1 MSDQQT
7 ARVARQ
13 LTQHERA
20 RVWERVV
27 AERAKGDGWR
37 DIAERAALSERQCR
51 RIYLAYARSAPTL
64 EPSVLEREIE
74 ETVAF
79 YDQAI
84 SDLAVISMTARSEV
98 DSGRGDQGA
107 HRHARPEAGAAACR
121 GRAGQRTQGGRCAR
135 GRERGRAGVRRVQR
149 SGRCATRG
157 AHSAAIWRTL
167 ARIIAPGA
175 PRSSQEVAALRV
187 FWLTAA
193 TAQSQARSARGRPP
207 GTTSSVVML
216 AVFVPVSCGVRDGA
230 RASGRGDAGRPLTAR
245 PGS

>member
-64 EPSVLEREIE
+64 EPSALEREIE

-84 SDLAVISMTARSEV
+84 SDLAVISMTTRSEV
-98 DSGRGDQGA
+98 
-107 HRHARPEAGAAACR
+107 ARVAAIKARIATRARKLELLRVAGALDSAR
-121 GRAGQRTQGGRCAR
+121 KEIDVRAVANAVGLAFDEYNVPDDARRAVLTALRSGGR
-135 GRERGRAGVRRVQR
+135 
-149 SGRCATRG
+149 
-157 AHSAAIWRTL
+157 
-167 ARIIAPGA
+167 
-175 PRSSQEVAALRV
+175 
-187 FWLTAA
+187 
-193 TAQSQARSARGRPP
+193 
-207 GTTSSVVML
+207 
-216 AVFVPVSCGVRDGA
+216 
-230 RASGRGDAGRPLTAR
+230 
-245 PGS
+245 